1 MSIARL
7 ASLALLLVARAAAP
21 AAAHAGREARPC

>member
-7 ASLALLLVARAAAP
+7 ASLALLLAALAATP
-21 AAAHAGREARPC
+21 AAVQAGREARPC

>member
-7 ASLALLLVARAAAP
+7 ASLALLLAALAAAP
-21 AAAHAGREARPC
+21 AAVPAGREARPC